1 MICRSAIKKQL
12 LIKKTYNNTKNLHI
26 NAVNA
31 GRCPGRSIQINRFK
45 WVNLLLRE
53 GFILEIYRR
62 YKQIIFYL
70 VFGALTTLV
79 NIITYFICTKLLGME
94 YLVSSFIAWLFAV
107 IFAYIT
113 NKVYVFNSTGSKN
126 IVWEFL
132 AFVGCRLFSGSLDLS
147 MMYIM
152 VDLLYINDLV
162 AKVIANVVVIV
173 LNYIFGKLLFLR
185 MRTRAIEEN
194 ESIWKK
200 YLS

>member
-1 MICRSAIKKQL
+1 M
-12 LIKKTYNNTKNLHI
+12 
-26 NAVNA
+26 
-31 GRCPGRSIQINRFK
+31 
-45 WVNLLLRE
+45 RE

-113 NKVYVFNSTGSKN
+113 NKVYVFNSIGSKS
-126 IVWEFL
+126 IVWEFF

-173 LNYIFGKLLFLR
+173 LNYIFGKLLFLK
-185 MRTRAIEEN
+185 MRTRVIEEN